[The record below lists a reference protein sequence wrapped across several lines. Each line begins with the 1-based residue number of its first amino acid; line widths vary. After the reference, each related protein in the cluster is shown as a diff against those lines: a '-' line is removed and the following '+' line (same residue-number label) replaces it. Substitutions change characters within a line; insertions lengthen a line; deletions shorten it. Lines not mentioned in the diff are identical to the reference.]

1 MKSNIRIYENARVP
15 MTPAEQMRDVL
26 RRSARYAFNVSD
38 PFGTGDSFDIFRA
51 IFDSPVSSRPDKPL
65 INWLINSE
73 SNNVYPYDYYVDA
86 EHSVSEDDTSKLEK
100 VIHTFEIPVAGFNKS
115 EINVAAILGKLRVTL
130 GNINKSNLEDSPE
143 VVYSDIDALGTKKNT
158 RYYIKKSIKRNFV
171 ELQWNIKGLVPE
183 NVSSTIVNG
192 ILKVSVE
199 INIDTRE
206 KTKDMWSSIKVD
218 GNTQNG

>member
-1 MKSNIRIYENARVP
+1 MHY
-15 MTPAEQMRDVL
+15 MQH
-26 RRSARYAFNVSD
+26 RRAKNGSRKFN
-38 PFGTGDSFDIFRA
+38 
-51 IFDSPVSSRPDKPL
+51 
-65 INWLINSE
+65 
-73 SNNVYPYDYYVDA
+73 
-86 EHSVSEDDTSKLEK
+86 
-100 VIHTFEIPVAGFNKS
+100 
-115 EINVAAILGKLRVTL
+115 
-130 GNINKSNLEDSPE
+130 
-143 VVYSDIDALGTKKNT
+143 KKNT

>member
-1 MKSNIRIYENARVP
+1 
-15 MTPAEQMRDVL
+15 MTEE
-26 RRSARYAFNVSD
+26 F
-38 PFGTGDSFDIFRA
+38 
-51 IFDSPVSSRPDKPL
+51 
-65 INWLINSE
+65 
-73 SNNVYPYDYYVDA
+73 
-86 EHSVSEDDTSKLEK
+86 DTSKLEK

-130 GNINKSNLEDSPE
+130 GNINKSNVEDSPE
-143 VVYSDIDALGTKKNT
+143 VVYSDIDELGTKKNT